1 MKTAKVVCLG
11 SWPGAAK
18 SHIEVQS
25 RGFFKGLTSM
35 ENLRFLSLRG
45 ISRITFLPH
54 SKPAGTVPI
63 IEKLEKLDVQCFPKS
78 TATWL
83 TPESLPYLKKLDIRG
98 GNLATLGESKWSEVK
113 TLRLKYLN
121 ELKTTWIKLQE
132 SFPDLEYLEKVKC
145 PGITLCPCDEHG
157 VWMKTI

>member
-1 MKTAKVVCLG
+1 MKKGVLRNLTIVWGPAEPNK
-11 SWPGAAK
+11 ATK
-18 SHIEVQS
+18 SEDKIVEE
-25 RGFFKGLTSM
+25 T
-35 ENLRFLSLRG
+35 
-45 ISRITFLPH
+45 
-54 SKPAGTVPI
+54 KPAGTVPI

-98 GNLATLGESKWSEVK
+98 GNLATLGENKWSEVK

-132 SFPDLEYLEKVKC
+132 SFPKLEYLEKVKC
-145 PGITLCPCDEHG
+145 PGITLTPCDERG
-157 VWMKTI
+157 VWTRTI